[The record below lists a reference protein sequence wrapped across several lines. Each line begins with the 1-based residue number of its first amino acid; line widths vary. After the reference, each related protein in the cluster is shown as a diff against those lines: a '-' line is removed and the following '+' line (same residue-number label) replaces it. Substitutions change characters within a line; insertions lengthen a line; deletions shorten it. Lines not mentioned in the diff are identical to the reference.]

1 MHCRSKNKKKT
12 SIFIFL
18 PTADS
23 ILCNS
28 ATNSTTE
35 MADHF
40 SFSTH
45 SIDNKI
51 VTYKLLSQFNPFL
64 YCRQRNTIHLIIEFC
79 DFFVLTDRLLFCA
92 SMRNK
97 KKYCFC
103 FFYYLPDRP
112 TGQNSLVKVSINTEL
127 RNHGLTV
134 IIIKTTKKNL
144 HKVLAAI
151 F

>member
-1 MHCRSKNKKKT
+1 MTTSVFKNLLLGHGFLILCLSKPPLEPMHCRSKNKKKT

-79 DFFVLTDRLLFCA
+79 DFFFWPTNYSLMPAWKIKKIMVFHNFFIDPTDRPLETA
-92 SMRNK
+92 S
-97 KKYCFC
+97 
-103 FFYYLPDRP
+103 
-112 TGQNSLVKVSINTEL
+112 
-127 RNHGLTV
+127 
-134 IIIKTTKKNL
+134 KN
-144 HKVLAAI
+144 
-151 F
+151 FR